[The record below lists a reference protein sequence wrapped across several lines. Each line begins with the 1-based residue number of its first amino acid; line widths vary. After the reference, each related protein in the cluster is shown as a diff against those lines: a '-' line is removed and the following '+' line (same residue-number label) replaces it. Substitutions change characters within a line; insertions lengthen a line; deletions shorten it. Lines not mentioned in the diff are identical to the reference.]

1 MHIPSALKRLFLVS
15 ICAAAQ
21 LASAAPGQ
29 EVQFNSLDG
38 THLRGWLFLPDT
50 PGPATRPAVVA
61 LHGCGGLYAKGGK
74 LNARHQAMADMLLG
88 QGYAVLFPDSLTSR
102 GEDSLCNQKMAQRD
116 ITQTQR
122 RADALGA
129 LAWVAAQPWARPK
142 AIAALGWS
150 HGGSA
155 VLAATDR
162 RQPQVVAQPVTF
174 AAAIAFYPGCAA
186 ATKAGYQPN
195 TRLMLLLGE
204 SDDWTPAAPCIALG
218 QAVGAELH
226 VYPGSYHEFDN
237 PTGGVRLLRNVPN
250 GVRPGQGVHAGRN
263 PAARE
268 QAYASVREELRQ
280 TLGTV
285 AIK

>member
-1 MHIPSALKRLFLVS
+1 MHIPSALKRIFLFSLCAGLQAVH
-15 ICAAAQ
+15 AAA
-21 LASAAPGQ
+21 PQ
-29 EVQFNSLDG
+29 EVQFKSLDG
-38 THLRGWLFLPDT
+38 TPLRAWLLQPDT
-50 PGPATRPAVVA
+50 PAATTRPTVVA
-61 LHGCGGLYAKGGK
+61 LHGCGGLYAKGDK

-88 QGYAVLFPDSLTSR
+88 QGYAVLFPDSLKSR
-102 GEDSLCNQKMAQRD
+102 GEDSLCNQKMGQRD

-122 RADALGA
+122 RSDALGA

-142 AIAALGWS
+142 AIAVLGWS

-155 VLAATDR
+155 VLAATDK
-162 RQPQVVAQPVTF
+162 RQAEVAKQPNAF
-174 AAAIAFYPGCAA
+174 ATAIAFYPGCSAA
-186 ATKAGYQPN
+186 AKANYQPN

-237 PTGGVRLLRNVPN
+237 PSGKVRLLRNVPN
-250 GVRPGQGVHAGRN
+250 GVHPGQGVHAGRN

-280 TLGTV
+280 ALGNS

>member
-1 MHIPSALKRLFLVS
+1 LFQPDGV
-15 ICAAAQ
+15 
-21 LASAAPGQ
+21 ASAA
-29 EVQFNSLDG
+29 
-38 THLRGWLFLPDT
+38 
-50 PGPATRPAVVA
+50 RPTVVA
-61 LHGCGGLYAKGGK
+61 LHGCGGLYGKNGK
-74 LNARHQAMADMLLG
+74 LNARHQAMADMLVAE
-88 QGYAVLFPDSLTSR
+88 GYAVLFPDSLTSR
-102 GEDSLCNQKMAQRD
+102 GEDSLCNQKIAQRD

-122 RADALGA
+122 RRDALGA

-142 AIAALGWS
+142 SIALLGWS

-162 RQPQVVAQPVTF
+162 RQPEVVAQGNTF
-174 AAAIAFYPGCAA
+174 ATAIAFYPGCAA
-186 ATKAGYQPN
+186 ATKEGYQPN

-226 VYPGSYHEFDN
+226 IYQGSYHEFDN
-237 PTGGVRLLRNVPN
+237 PTGSVRLLRNVPN
-250 GVRPGQGVHAGRN
+250 GAHPGQGVHAGRN

-268 QAYASVREELRQ
+268 QAYATLRDELRQ
-280 TLGTV
+280 TLGRV